1 MTKTN
6 KAHPQQ
12 HKSILPPLEK
22 DGWGDNFHQTSSISI
37 LNTNTISNNTD
48 NNANPSLQ
56 DNIMVN
62 TDSTPVDT
70 STTEEASVPI
80 IIERDRRW
88 RLILG
93 KDENN
98 QKQQQPQSQ
107 LMESEAESSESDEGG
122 GGEEGNSSDGL
133 SDEDQAMDDA
143 LDSLYGEGDMGGN
156 ADSQPDIARTLGN
169 IHRYF
174 PDAVVQ
180 VMQQDILKKL
190 NLRKILAEPELL
202 KEVKP
207 NIELVSKILMLN
219 AILPA
224 ETKETARQIVQKL
237 VDELKEKLEYPLL
250 QAING
255 SLNRSI
261 RIRNPRKHKDIN
273 WYKTIHANLKHYM
286 PEKRTVVPENLI
298 GYGKQR
304 SSLHDVV
311 LCIDQS
317 GSMSKS
323 VVYASIFGSVMASL
337 PAINLKLILFDTA
350 VVDMT
355 EKLQDPV
362 DMLFGIRL
370 RGGTNIDRALTYC
383 QQHIARPKDTVMVLI
398 SDLFEGGNKENMKRR
413 AADLVSSGV
422 NVIVLLALS
431 DDGSPRYDK
440 AMAADLA
447 ALGIPCFAC
456 TPKHFPDLMGT
467 ALSGHDVREWASSNN
482 IAVS

>member
-1 MTKTN
+1 MDKTTN
-6 KAHPQQ
+6 
-12 HKSILPPLEK
+12 LEERNLYTNL
-22 DGWGDNFHQTSSISI
+22 DSSLNSSVSSN
-37 LNTNTISNNTD
+37 LDNTNSVPPVSALSTPDTQDLTSLDISN
-48 NNANPSLQ
+48 ALQ
-56 DNIMVN
+56 EAE
-62 TDSTPVDT
+62 TTP
-70 STTEEASVPI
+70 EPI
-80 IIERDRRW
+80 VIERDRRW

-93 KDENN
+93 RDENN
-98 QKQQQPQSQ
+98 QGQQQQQDQ
-107 LMESEAESSESDEGG
+107 LMQSESEESEAGDGEDGETS
-122 GGEEGNSSDGL
+122 GGESL
-133 SDEDQAMDDA
+133 SDEDQEMDDA

-202 KEVKP
+202 KEIKP

-219 AILPA
+219 SILPA

-261 RIRNPRKHKDIN
+261 RIRNPRRHKDIN

-286 PEKRTVVPENLI
+286 PEKKTVVPESLI

-337 PAINLKLILFDTA
+337 PAIDLKLILFDTA

-355 EKLQDPV
+355 DQLQDPV

-370 RGGTNIDRALTYC
+370 RGGTNINRALTYC
-383 QQHIARPKDTVMVLI
+383 QQHISRPKDTVMVLI
-398 SDLFEGGNKENMKRR
+398 SDLFEGGDKENMKHR

-440 AMAADLA
+440 TMAADLA

-456 TPKHFPDLMGT
+456 TPAHFPDLMGT

-482 IAVS
+482 IRMA

>member
-1 MTKTN
+1 MTKNSNELLPTIADKVFMN
-6 KAHPQQ
+6 PQAGVR
-12 HKSILPPLEK
+12 STA
-22 DGWGDNFHQTSSISI
+22 TSTQII
-37 LNTNTISNNTD
+37 HSNI
-48 NNANPSLQ
+48 
-56 DNIMVN
+56 DNIPNNIPGVLVN
-62 TDSTPVDT
+62 TDTEAIAEESAPV
-70 STTEEASVPI
+70 

-88 RLILG
+88 RMILG
-93 KDENN
+93 KDENE
-98 QKQQQPQSQ
+98 QGQQQPQDQ
-107 LMESEAESSESDEGG
+107 LMQQESESAQGEGES
-122 GGEEGNSSDGL
+122 GEEEGDSAEGL

-143 LDSLYGEGDMGGN
+143 LDSLYGEGDMGGS
-156 ADSQPDIARTLGN
+156 ADSQPDIARWLGD

-174 PDAVVQ
+174 PDAIVQ

-190 NLRKILAEPELL
+190 NLRKILSEPELL
-202 KEVKP
+202 KEIKP

-219 AILPA
+219 SILPA
-224 ETKETARQIVQKL
+224 ETKETARQIVQQL

-261 RIRNPRKHKDIN
+261 KIRNPRKHKDIN
-273 WYKTIHANLKHYM
+273 WYKTIHANLKHYV
-286 PEKRTVVPENLI
+286 PEKKTVVPEQLI

-337 PAINLKLILFDTA
+337 PAIDLKLILFDTA

-355 EKLQDPV
+355 DKLQDPV
-362 DMLFGIRL
+362 EMLFGIRL

-383 QQHIARPKDTVMVLI
+383 QQTIGRPKDTVMVLI
-398 SDLFEGGNKENMKRR
+398 SDLFEGGNKEGMKRR

-456 TPKHFPDLMGT
+456 TPKHFPELMGT

-482 IAVS
+482 ISMA

>member
-1 MTKTN
+1 MTKNPANLNPNDLLPTIADRVFTN
-6 KAHPQQ
+6 SQN
-12 HKSILPPLEK
+12 SL
-22 DGWGDNFHQTSSISI
+22 GDTATSSKMIFSNI
-37 LNTNTISNNTD
+37 ENIPTDINPQTN
-48 NNANPSLQ
+48 LV
-56 DNIMVN
+56 VN
-62 TDSTPVDT
+62 TDT
-70 STTEEASVPI
+70 EASTELNAEENEPV

-93 KDENN
+93 KDENEQGQ
-98 QKQQQPQSQ
+98 QKPQDQ
-107 LMESEAESSESDEGG
+107 LMQQEAESAEGSGESGDDEGD
-122 GGEEGNSSDGL
+122 SSEGL

-143 LDSLYGEGDMGGN
+143 LDSLYGEGDMGGS
-156 ADSQPDIARTLGN
+156 ADSQPDIARWLGD

-174 PDAVVQ
+174 PDAIVQ

-190 NLRKILAEPELL
+190 NLRKILSEPELL
-202 KEVKP
+202 KEIKP
-207 NIELVSKILMLN
+207 NMELVSKILMLN
-219 AILPA
+219 SILPA
-224 ETKETARQIVQKL
+224 ETKETARQIVQQL

-261 RIRNPRKHKDIN
+261 KIRNPRKHKDIN

-286 PEKRTVVPENLI
+286 PDKKTVVPEQLI

-337 PAINLKLILFDTA
+337 PAIDLKLILFDTA

-355 EKLQDPV
+355 DKLQDPV
-362 DMLFGIRL
+362 EMLFGIRL

-383 QQHIARPKDTVMVLI
+383 QQNIGRPKDTVMVLI
-398 SDLFEGGNKENMKRR
+398 SDLFEGGNKDNMKRR
-413 AADLVSSGV
+413 AAELVSSGV

-431 DDGSPRYDK
+431 DDGAPRYDK

-482 IAVS
+482 IGMA